1 MATESLQETY
11 TTHFLKWES
20 YLSNV
25 AQKIRRELYKSGL
38 KFSIKSRIKTIE
50 SLNVK
55 RIQLE
60 NLNAVGS
67 KKIKD
72 LLGLRTIVPFQEDVE
87 QIIDMLHNK
96 FEVIEIE
103 RKSENLSYREFAY
116 DSVHVIIAVD
126 DENFA
131 FPQPC
136 TKCCEIQIRT
146 ILQDAWA
153 EVEHELIYKSD
164 LRFYNESTRK
174 KLAALNAN
182 LTLSDMIFQE
192 IKDVQKE
199 SKKWGQERFQEL
211 QKKAAQIN
219 ANEVS
224 AYISKEKDLPSQKD
238 TSNSSKA
245 SDKKLD
251 RTLMEA
257 LENHNQKNY
266 KKAIELYSQAL
277 DFNPNLKIRSIIY
290 HHRGMANFM
299 LHSEHRA
306 LQDFDISFQ
315 CDSTNYR
322 ALNNRALVLRRMGH
336 ITESLEDFKL
346 SLELKKDQP
355 EVYYLRAQTN
365 FELTN
370 YNRALEDLTASLKL
384 NPTYQ
389 PAIELM
395 KHVSN
400 KMAENSEDS
409 ASL

>member
-1 MATESLQETY
+1 MATESLQEIY
-11 TTHFLKWES
+11 AAHFLKWEN
-20 YLSNV
+20 YLSNIS
-25 AQKIRRELYKSGL
+25 QKIRRELYKSGL
-38 KFSIKSRIKTIE
+38 KFSLKSRIKTIE

-60 NLNAVGS
+60 HLNAGGS

-87 QIIDMLHNK
+87 NIITMLQKK
-96 FEVIEIE
+96 FDVLEVE

-116 DSVHVIIAVD
+116 DSVHLIISVD
-126 DENFA
+126 DGDFL
-131 FPQPC
+131 FPEQC
-136 TKCCEIQIRT
+136 LKCCEIQIRT

-192 IKDVQKE
+192 IKDAQKE
-199 SKKWGQERFQEL
+199 SRKWGQERFQEL
-211 QKKAAQIN
+211 QKQAVQVN
-219 ANEVS
+219 AER
-224 AYISKEKDLPSQKD
+224 ISKYIIKEKKLDSKK
-238 TSNSSKA
+238 NSSNTNA
-245 SDKKLD
+245 VDKQLD
-251 RTLMEA
+251 RTLTEA
-257 LENHNQKNY
+257 LESHNNKNY
-266 KKAIELYSQAL
+266 KKAVDLYSKAL
-277 DFNPNLKIRSIIY
+277 DLHPNLKIRSIIY
-290 HHRGMANFM
+290 HHRGMAHFM
-299 LHSEHRA
+299 LHLERQA

-346 SLELKKDQP
+346 SLELKKKQP
-355 EVYYLRAQTN
+355 EVYYLRAQTH
-365 FELTN
+365 FELEN
-370 YNRALEDLTASLKL
+370 YNQALKDLKKALKL
-384 NPTYQ
+384 KPTYQ
-389 PAIELM
+389 EAIELM
-395 KHVSN
+395 QHISN
-400 KMAENSEDS
+400 KMADDSENS